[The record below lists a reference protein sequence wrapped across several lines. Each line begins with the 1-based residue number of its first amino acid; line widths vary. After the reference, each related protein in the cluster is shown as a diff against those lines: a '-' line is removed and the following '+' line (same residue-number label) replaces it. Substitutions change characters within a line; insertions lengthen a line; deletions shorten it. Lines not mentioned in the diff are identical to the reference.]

1 MKFKQIFG
9 SFPAFPVLF
18 VYFHPLI
25 DCGIA
30 MRTYTETSGGVHTAA
45 LRVMVCRTCGNVCK
59 NALIV
64 RRSCAA
70 VLCYQIAVDAEC
82 GVAEVFA
89 LGHIVWENIQHPG
102 YDWMAKCE
110 SALRSFSWNSH
121 GSSQYFAC
129 KWHVCP
135 TVWGLRL
142 WGGAVV

>member
-18 VYFHPLI
+18 IYFHPLI

-102 YDWMAKCE
+102 YD
-110 SALRSFSWNSH
+110 
-121 GSSQYFAC
+121 
-129 KWHVCP
+129 
-135 TVWGLRL
+135 
-142 WGGAVV
+142 